1 MNNNKSVSPEL
12 AIEAVN
18 SIEEVAGQYPGYRR
32 AHAKGV
38 VYHAVFTPTGQAGP
52 LTTAPHLQNQE
63 VQALVRFSNSSTNP
77 SIPDVFSPAKGMAVQ
92 FELPGGGVTS
102 LVTITLPVFFAKTPQ
117 SFIDILRLIKENS
130 GEGATVADKFKA
142 VMEKYQ
148 ESRAGLQA
156 VKMLQPPLS
165 FSTNRYHSIHAYY
178 FTNTAGERRAVKYEW
193 EPEAGLHFLTK
204 EEAETRSPD
213 YLEDDLAER
222 LSKGPVVFQ
231 LTVVLGQEGDP
242 TDDPTSAWPEDRER
256 ILVGHLAITR
266 IADEK
271 AQDNVFDPTVVPNGI
286 ECSEDPILNFRHD
299 AYAVS
304 HARRSHGQ

>member
-1 MNNNKSVSPEL
+1 MNNNKSMSPEL
-12 AIEAVN
+12 AVEAVN

-38 VYHAVFTPTGQAGP
+38 VYHAVFTPNGQASP
-52 LTTAPHLQNQE
+52 LTTAPHLQNHE

-92 FELPGGGVTS
+92 FELPDGSVTS
-102 LVTITLPVFFAKTPQ
+102 LVTITLPIFFAKTPQ
-117 SFIDILRLIKENS
+117 SFIDILRTIKENS
-130 GEGATVADKFKA
+130 FEGATIADKFKA
-142 VMEKYQ
+142 VMEKYS

-165 FSTNRYHSIHAYY
+165 FATNLYHSIHAYY
-178 FTNTAGERRAVKYEW
+178 FTNAGERRAVKYEW

-213 YLEDDLAER
+213 YLEDELVER
-222 LSKGPVVFQ
+222 LSKGPVAFQ
-231 LTVVLGQEGDP
+231 LTLILGEEGDP

-256 ILVGHLAITR
+256 INIGHLSITH

-271 AQDNVFDPTVVPNGI
+271 AQDNVFDPTVVPAGI

>member
-1 MNNNKSVSPEL
+1 MDTIKSKSPEL
-12 AIEAVN
+12 AVEAVN

-38 VYHAVFTPTGQAGP
+38 VYHAVFTPNGQASR
-52 LTTAPHLQNQE
+52 LTMASHLQNHE

-92 FELPGGGVTS
+92 FELPDGGVSS
-102 LVTITLPVFFAKTPQ
+102 LVTITLPIFFAKTPQ
-117 SFIDILRLIKENS
+117 SFIDILSTIKENS
-130 GEGATVADKFKA
+130 FEGATIADKFKA
-142 VMEKYQ
+142 VLEKYP

-165 FSTNRYHSIHAYY
+165 FTTNQYHSIHAYY
-178 FTNTAGERRAVKYEW
+178 FTNAAGERRPVKYEW
-193 EPEAGLHFLTK
+193 EPEAGLHFLTQ
-204 EEAETRSPD
+204 EEMGTRSPD
-213 YLEDDLAER
+213 YLEDELAER
-222 LSKGPVVFQ
+222 LSKGPVEFQ
-231 LTVVLGQEGDP
+231 LTVLLGQDGDP

-256 ILVGHLAITR
+256 IVVGHLSITHL
-266 IADEK
+266 ADEK
-271 AQDNVFDPTVVPNGI
+271 DQDNVFDPTVVPAGI